1 LFCDREVGDDPG
13 MSDLWRLRTKGSNAN
28 AKLLIA
34 QRASRQFGRIGVTQL
49 RELGVPRTT
58 VAAWVAGAYLHPK
71 LPGVYAVGHDG
82 SSTESDLAAALLYAG
97 TGAALSHGTAARVAG
112 WLVDAVWDDRK
123 VVIELDGHRNH
134 RTRAQLNRDHQRD
147 LELRAAGFKVARYT
161 EAQLRDH
168 PEQVAEDVIRLLGS

>member
-1 LFCDREVGDDPG
+1 MRI
-13 MSDLWRLRTKGSNAN
+13 WRDELPVTSVPQT
-28 AKLLIA
+28 LL
-34 QRASRQFGRIGVTQL
+34 
-49 RELGVPRTT
+49 
-58 VAAWVAGAYLHPK
+58 
-71 LPGVYAVGHDG
+71 
-82 SSTESDLAAALLYAG
+82 DLAATATLEVVRSAL
-97 TGAALSHGTAARVAG
+97 GAAEYRRLLNIEAVRATLGQGRPGSKTLRAAVAAHEPKFGWTKSRFERAFLDLCRRHGIPLPRVNVRVAG

-168 PEQVAEDVIRLLGS
+168 PEQVAEDVKRLLRS